1 MDWPAGASTYLVK
14 SLLRYAICMHVQPYA
29 CMCMYNGSS
38 LLKPLE
44 GLSKK
49 QQNPADEAS
58 TRHKA
63 AETAMASGGA
73 GVLTIAIPTR

>member
-38 LLKPLE
+38 SLKPLE
-44 GLSKK
+44 DLSKK
-49 QQNPADEAS
+49 QQNPKVKQMSQALVIKLPRPQWPLAVQ
-58 TRHKA
+58 RY
-63 AETAMASGGA
+63 
-73 GVLTIAIPTR
+73 LL